1 MAVFFL
7 YWLAHAV
14 YPSVWAFVGAYRY
27 NWNEAQIGLSLG
39 MFGIGTAFVMA
50 VVLPR
55 ALPILGERR
64 TAITGVFFSC
74 LGMIGYA
81 IAWEGWMVYA
91 VILMTALEGFADPP
105 LRSIAA
111 SKVPP
116 SAQGELQGALTS
128 VSSITTIIG
137 PLLFTQLF
145 SHFTG
150 TNAPFDFAG
159 MPYAVGAGLIFIALV
174 VVVARVHPKPKP
186 KIADV

>member
-1 MAVFFL
+1 
-7 YWLAHAV
+7 
-14 YPSVWAFVGAYRY
+14 
-27 NWNEAQIGLSLG
+27 
-39 MFGIGTAFVMA
+39 
-50 VVLPR
+50 
-55 ALPILGERR
+55 
-64 TAITGVFFSC
+64 
-74 LGMIGYA
+74 
-81 IAWEGWMVYA
+81 MVYA